1 MNKQLHLQVQQNQ
14 HTTNGMD
21 IQSLPFVDWKKYVF
35 LFFLLG
41 YSMLFHSISILFYTA
56 SEGSAMDIAS
66 VVMIGAE
73 AASLIITTFS
83 SGKSHGL
90 PQSL

>member
-1 MNKQLHLQVQQNQ
+1 MNKQLPLLVQQSQ
-14 HTTNGMD
+14 YTTNGMD
-21 IQSLPFVDWKKYVF
+21 IQPLPFVDWKKHVF
-35 LFFLLG
+35 LSFQLD
-41 YSMLFHSISILFYTA
+41 YNIRFHSIEVLFHTA

-73 AASLIITTFS
+73 AASLIITTVS

-90 PQSL
+90 PHNL